1 MFITA
6 SKLYDYTQCPHR
18 VWRDVYGPQDEK
30 IKETNPFV
38 QLLWDR
44 GVLHE
49 EKVIKDIGKY
59 LDLREGDFDG
69 RLEKTIEA
77 MKNKAPL
84 IYQGVLRNKNLL
96 GIPDLIKRL
105 PDGNYIPLEI
115 KSGMGFEGMDEETG
129 EEGKPK
135 KHYAVQL
142 CLYIDLLE
150 QLGFE
155 HLNKGIII
163 DIHHGNNVEYN
174 LSRPVGKKNLT
185 SLWDYYEQAKNNVA
199 LLLDNEAQNEPSSS
213 GRCKLCPWYISCK
226 KWVIE
231 TEDLTGLFYVG
242 AGKRDVINAD
252 LGIQKIRDI
261 IGLDTDQI
269 LKRENKDKSFLK
281 GVGKDTLEKIQ
292 KRAKVLIRTKK
303 PVLYEHLAF
312 PKVGY
317 ELFFDIENDPTQE
330 FVYLHGVY
338 ERTQEGGNYRH
349 FLAVEISEK
358 EERKAWKEFWD
369 YVHSLPKG
377 DYAVY
382 YFSPHEKTIYK
393 RMQKQYPEVISEDEL
408 EGFFSNPKVI
418 DLYQLVFKHT
428 DWPLSSYSIKD
439 LATYLGFKWRDE
451 TPSGALSIQWFNQYL
466 ETRAEKD
473 LKRILEYNEDD
484 CKAMMVLKDELNKMQ
499 VKQGF

>member
-1 MFITA
+1 MLITA

-18 VWRDVYGPQDEK
+18 VWRDVYGPQEEK

-49 EKVIKDIGKY
+49 EKIIANIGEY
-59 LDLREGDFDG
+59 LDLRQGDLDERFK
-69 RLEKTIEA
+69 KTLEA
-77 MKNKAPL
+77 MKNRTPL
-84 IYQGVLRNKNLL
+84 IYQGVLRNNNLL
-96 GIPDLIKRL
+96 GIPDLIKRF
-105 PDGNYIPLEI
+105 PEGNYIPLEI
-115 KSGMGFEGMDEETG
+115 KSGMGFEGTDEDSG

-163 DIHHGNNVEYN
+163 DIHGNNVEYDLN
-174 LSRPVGKKNLT
+174 RSLGKKNLT
-185 SLWDYYEQAKNNVA
+185 SLWEYYEQVKNTVTI
-199 LLLDNEAQNEPSSS
+199 LLKNEEQNKPSSS
-213 GRCKLCPWYISCK
+213 GKCKLCPWYKSCK
-226 KWVIE
+226 KWVVE
-231 TEDLTGLFYVG
+231 AEDLTGLFYVG
-242 AGKRDVINAD
+242 ASRRDVINED

-269 LKRENKDKSFLK
+269 LKRKNKDKSFLK

-292 KRAKVLIRTKK
+292 KRARVLIKIRK
-303 PVLYEHLAF
+303 PVLYDRLDL
-312 PKVGY
+312 PKAGY
-317 ELFFDIENDPTQE
+317 ELFFDIESDPTQD
-330 FVYLHGVY
+330 FVYLHGIY
-338 ERTQEGGNYRH
+338 ERTRGGQTYKS
-349 FLAVEISEK
+349 FLAADISK
-358 EERKAWKEFWD
+358 EEEKRAWQEFWD
-369 YVHSLPKG
+369 YIHSLPKD

-382 YFSPHEKTIYK
+382 YFSPYEKTVYK
-393 RMQKQYPEVISEDEL
+393 RMQKQYPEVISGGEL
-408 EGFFSNPKVI
+408 EAFFSNSRVI
-418 DLYQLVFKHT
+418 DLYQLVCKNT

-439 LATYLGFKWRDE
+439 LATYLGFSWRDE

-466 ETRAEKD
+466 ETKDAKD

-484 CKAMMVLKDELNKMQ
+484 CKAMMVLKDELEKMA
-499 VKQGF
+499 VT

>member
-1 MFITA
+1 MYITA

-49 EKVIKDIGKY
+49 EKVIKNIGEY
-59 LDLREGDFDG
+59 LDLSEGD
-69 RLEKTIEA
+69 LEERFTKTTEA
-77 MKNKAPL
+77 MKNKIPL

-96 GIPDLIKRL
+96 GIPDLLRRS

-115 KSGMGFEGMDEETG
+115 KSGMGFEGMDEESG

-150 QLGFE
+150 QLGFG

-163 DIHHGNNVEYN
+163 DIHGNDVEYDLN
-174 LSRPVGKKNLT
+174 RSLGKKNLT
-185 SLWDYYEQAKNNVA
+185 SLWEYYEQVKSNVS
-199 LLLDNEAQNEPSSS
+199 LLLNNDEQNKPSSS
-213 GRCKLCPWYISCK
+213 GKCKLCPWCKSCK
-226 KWVIE
+226 KWVTE

-242 AGKRDVINAD
+242 ASKRDVINAD
-252 LGIQKIRDI
+252 LGIQKISDI
-261 IGLDTDQI
+261 ISLDTDDI
-269 LKRENKDKSFLK
+269 LARKKKDKSFLK

-292 KRAKVLIRTKK
+292 KRAQVLIKTNK
-303 PVLYEHLAF
+303 PVLYDHLDL
-312 PKVGY
+312 PKVSC
-317 ELFFDIENDPTQE
+317 ELFFDIENDPTQD

-338 ERTQEGGNYRH
+338 ERTERGEHYKR
-349 FLAVEISEK
+349 FIAAEISK
-358 EERKAWKEFWD
+358 EEEKRAWSEFWD
-369 YVHSLPKG
+369 YIHSLPKD

-382 YFSPHEKTIYK
+382 YFSPYEKTIYK
-393 RMQKQYPEVISEDEL
+393 RLQKQYPEVISLAEL
-408 EGFFSNPKVI
+408 EDFFSNPKVI

-439 LATYLGFKWRDE
+439 LATYLGFSWRDE
-451 TPSGALSIQWFNQYL
+451 TPSGALSIQWFNEYL
-466 ETRAEKD
+466 KTKDEKD
-473 LKRILEYNEDD
+473 LTRILEYNEDD
-484 CKAMMVLKDELNKMQ
+484 CKAMVILKDELEKMAVNQ
-499 VKQGF
+499 